1 MSVAGVEMAD
11 VRPGAG
17 TLLTKYLLGLILTVI
32 GLAIVLYGV
41 FNSASMTTLL
51 GFVIAAVGILLVV
64 LKIMARNRP
73 PA

>member
-1 MSVAGVEMAD
+1 MAD

-17 TLLTKYLLGLILTVI
+17 ALLTKYLLGLILTVI
-32 GLAIVLYGV
+32 GFAIVLYGV
-41 FNSASMTTLL
+41 LNSATSTTLL
-51 GFVIAAVGILLVV
+51 GFVIAAVGLGLVV